1 MVAALASLC
10 GVAATFPIA
19 YLLAHLGAALRPVR
33 PASGAGDASN
43 LVVLIPAHDEELV
56 LGATLAALAAQDSP
70 PAEVIVIADNCTDET
85 ARIARELG
93 ATVWERTDP
102 ERRGKGYALAWAV
115 ERVLR
120 PSPPRPLSQATS
132 VFFGEGECIRSFS
145 PSSSETRSGLG
156 EGVGGW
162 GQFAIL
168 DADTQ
173 AEPAFCGELARALES
188 ADAVQGRYGVLSPED
203 GWRVGLMAAAFALV
217 NHVRPLGA
225 DRLGG
230 FVGLK
235 GNGMGFTRETLE
247 RVKWRGDSVTED
259 LDFALDLA
267 LAGVRVR
274 YAPLARVAA
283 QMPTGGAP
291 AATQRRRWEGGR
303 LRLVKTRTIPLL
315 RAGKFGAALEL
326 LVPPLAELVALLALW
341 GGLAALSGERT
352 LVLWWA
358 SAALWLAA
366 YVVLGLW
373 ASGVSSRVWLSLLR
387 APFYVI
393 WKLALRLGGPHGQG
407 EWVRTARDS
416 GEAAP

>member
-10 GVAATFPIA
+10 GVAATLPIA

-33 PASGAGDASN
+33 PASGAGDASS

-56 LGATLAALAAQDSP
+56 LGATLASLAAQDSP

-115 ERVLR
+115 ERVLS
-120 PSPPRPLSQATS
+120 SPPSA
-132 VFFGEGECIRSFS
+132 VGEPPFS
-145 PSSSETRSGLG
+145 PPPG
-156 EGVGGW
+156 GGW

-188 ADAVQGRYGVLSPED
+188 ADAVQGRYGVLSPEH

-235 GNGMGFTRETLE
+235 GNGMGFTRKTLE
-247 RVKWRGDSVTED
+247 RVRWRGDSVTED

-267 LAGVRVR
+267 LAGIRVR

-303 LRLVKTRTIPLL
+303 LRLVKTRALPLL
-315 RAGKFGAALEL
+315 RAGKLGAALEL

-373 ASGVSSRVWLSLLR
+373 VSGVSSRVWLSLLR
-387 APFYVI
+387 APLYLV